1 MLAIISIA
9 ILVLVE
15 PVRAQSTVTNGLQK
29 CGDAMFR
36 VDVDNGGN
44 VNRAEY
50 INMLMEISPYKTY
63 AEFGV
68 IASDSCPTL
77 EALRIFSEMHPC
89 PLF

>member
-1 MLAIISIA
+1 MASHAGDNIHRY
-9 ILVLVE
+9 VLVE
-15 PVRAQSTVTNGLQK
+15 PVRAQSSYQWTATK

-68 IASDSCPTL
+68 IASDS
-77 EALRIFSEMHPC
+77 
-89 PLF
+89 